1 MATRDQIEHLL
12 FSHPDMTYQEIG
24 EIVERSR
31 QRVGQ
36 VAQEAR
42 LTRKSRLQ
50 RRDITIEKVL
60 DLYYHSDLLIKDIIA
75 MFGCTETTITRRLR
89 AGGISSSEVHS
100 RKMKLRWR
108 RIRGSREVMPI
119 EEDARERPVYIK
131 V

>member
-24 EIVERSR
+24 ETVGRSR

-50 RRDITIEKVL
+50 RRDITVEKVVE
-60 DLYYHSDLLIKDIIA
+60 LYYHSDLLIKDIIA
-75 MFGCTETTITRRLR
+75 MFGCTACTITRRLR
-89 AGGISSSEVHS
+89 AGGISPGEAHS

-108 RIRGSREVMPI
+108 RIRETAEKRLGDDFLNSRSN
-119 EEDARERPVYIK
+119 
-131 V
+131 